1 MNCHVDIVQAIFV
14 PMRTFI
20 QNRNISAVV
29 YVVAVVAVD
38 DPRNLTFEVWLT
50 RITQTST
57 STTT

>member
-14 PMRTFI
+14 PTRTFI

-29 YVVAVVAVD
+29 YVVAVD